1 MPKKVKNLMIQI
13 ADLDN
18 LRLAYKKTSL
28 NKYATF
34 GYLQF
39 KEFDE
44 VNLRLIQEELLDGS
58 YQIGP
63 YRTFTL
69 YEPKERQISALGFKD
84 RLVQHALCNIIEP
97 VMDATLL
104 PYTFACRRGMGTH
117 ACVGHVQSQ
126 LRQHTFSHFLKL
138 DFKKYFKSIPCAVA
152 IELYDR
158 KIGCPATMALIINII
173 PPERTGIPIG
183 SLTSQLTANLIGGVA
198 DRFVHFTLQQRHWA
212 RYMDDMVI
220 LGNAP
225 AELKNVFLQI
235 QEYVQARL
243 KLDISRWHISPTNRG
258 INFVGYRIWNTHK
271 LIRKSSI
278 KNAEKKIKMF
288 VQFQEWEKLDRFL
301 ASWLGHIQWA
311 DCYNLA
317 EHLYHKYPEIYPQ
330 LSRKYSGL
338 SVQHA

>member
-1 MPKKVKNLMIQI
+1 MPKKAKNLMPQI
-13 ADLDN
+13 AGLDN

-39 KEFDE
+39 REFDE
-44 VNLRLIQEELLDGS
+44 INLRLIQEELMDGS

-97 VMDATLL
+97 IMDATLL
-104 PYTFACRRGMGTH
+104 PYTFACRTGMGTH
-117 ACVGHVQSQ
+117 ACVAHVQSQ
-126 LRQHTFSHFLKL
+126 LRHNDFSHFLKL
-138 DFKKYFKSIPCAVA
+138 DFKKYFKSIPCDVA
-152 IELYDR
+152 TELYGQ
-158 KIGCPATMALIINII
+158 KIGCAATMDLITNII

-198 DRFVHFTLQQRHWA
+198 DRFVHFDLKQRHWA

-220 LGNAP
+220 LGNDA
-225 AELKNVFLQI
+225 LKLRGLFEQI
-235 QEYVQARL
+235 QEFVYNRL
-243 KLDISRWHISPTNRG
+243 RLDISRWHVGSINRG
-258 INFVGYRIWNTHK
+258 INFVGYRIWGTHK

-278 KNAEKKIKMF
+278 RTAEKKIKQF
-288 VQFQEWEKLDRFL
+288 IQFQGWEGLDRFL

-317 EHLYHKYPEIYPQ
+317 KHLLDKYPEIYPQ

-338 SVQHA
+338 SA